1 MSESKL
7 TLRMAIDLTPLRP
20 GGENGGAKILTLTLL
35 KRLQQLAP
43 NYSFLLLTAPWNH
56 DELTSYE
63 NQNTKCLLLSNL
75 APVSHE
81 EKTSPTL
88 HHKTVRL
95 ILRKLKG
102 KLDNFIFY
110 NKKSFL
116 SSYKVDLLFCPFSA
130 PTYAEK
136 DIPLVAIGYDLQ
148 HLDYPFFFDSQ
159 EREHRTS
166 FLKNLLQKSQQVIC
180 ISEFTRQSFIKH
192 FKAPESQFAVVP
204 ISIQDRWSRLS
215 KEAVI
220 KHLHRLGIEDCS
232 YAFYPAN
239 YWPHKNHRMLLT
251 AYGMYRYQFPNQPLD
266 LVFTGT
272 LKAEE
277 NQLREAVAVMGLSDQ
292 VHFLGFLE
300 EEAFG
305 AVWQGCQCLVFPS
318 LYEGFGIPLLEAMA
332 FGKPVLC
339 SNVGS
344 LPEVGGDAVLYF
356 DPRKPDEIVSCLA
369 KIRSDTAL
377 VNQLV
382 DRGNQRLKLFDGE
395 QMAREY
401 LKIFETVVLNREQSN
416 RTLITGIY
424 SDGWS
429 EPEFHIS
436 IEPGSLGRT
445 LNLIVETPGCYPTSK
460 ARIKIQSKQ
469 RREHHYCRRG
479 ESKEIVYPV
488 SPMGEMFTIQ
498 IAPSFKPSQLGLNA
512 DQRQLGLLVRDCRI
526 KLADGT
532 SSSIFTSESVA

>member
-7 TLRMAIDLTPLRP
+7 TLRIAVDLTPLRP
-20 GGENGGAKILTLTLL
+20 GGENGGAKVLVLILL
-35 KRLQQLAP
+35 KRLQQFAP
-43 NYSFLLLTAPWNH
+43 YCNFLLLTAPWNH
-56 DELTSYE
+56 DELTHYE

-75 APVSHE
+75 APESQE
-81 EKTSPTL
+81 EKTGQTPYQ
-88 HHKTVRL
+88 K
-95 ILRKLKG
+95 ILKVISRKIKS
-102 KLDNFIFY
+102 KLDKFIY
-110 NKKSFL
+110 YKKSFL
-116 SSYKVDLLFCPFSA
+116 ASYQIDLIFCPFSA

-148 HLDYPFFFDSQ
+148 HLDYPFFFESE

-192 FKAPESQFAVVP
+192 FNAPKSQFSVIP
-204 ISIQDRWSRLS
+204 ICIQNRWSLLS

-220 KHLHRLGIEDCS
+220 KHLQQLDIENCN

-239 YWPHKNHRMLLT
+239 YWSHKNHRMLLA
-251 AYGMYRYQFPNQPLD
+251 AYGMYRHQFPNQPLD

-277 NQLREAVAVMGLSDQ
+277 NQLREAVAVMGLSKQ

-300 EEAFG
+300 EEALG
-305 AVWQGCQCLVFPS
+305 AVWQGCHCLVFPS

-332 FGKPVLC
+332 FGKPVLA

-356 DPRKPDEIVSCLA
+356 DPRKPDELVSCLA
-369 KIRSDTAL
+369 KISTDVAFANEL
-377 VNQLV
+377 VN
-382 DRGNQRLKLFDGE
+382 RGYQRLKLFDGE
-395 QMAREY
+395 QMAIEY
-401 LKIFETVVLNREQSN
+401 LKIFETVVLNRGQSN
-416 RTLITGIY
+416 QTLITGIY
-424 SDGWS
+424 NDGWS

-436 IEPGSLGRT
+436 VEAGTGGRT
-445 LNLIVETPGCYPTSK
+445 LILVVETPTFYPASK
-460 ARIKIQSKQ
+460 ARIKVKGKY
-469 RREHHYCRRG
+469 EKDLYYCRRG
-479 ESKEIVYPV
+479 ESKEIVCPI
-488 SPMGEMFTIQ
+488 SSTGEMFTIK

-526 KLADGT
+526 RLTDGT
-532 SSSIFTSESVA
+532 SRSIFTSESIA